1 MAISQSITVLPT
13 PPSRADP
20 DNFDARAD
28 GFLGALPTMQT
39 QMNTW
44 AGQANSTATTVNDDR
59 LAAQSA
65 KTGAESARDTASGH
79 ASTASGHAST
89 ATTQAGTATTQA
101 GIATTQAGIAT
112 TQAGIATTQA
122 GTATTQAGTA
132 TTQAGIATTQ
142 AGLAATAK
150 TNAETAESHAETAQ
164 GLAEAARDT
173 AAGHASTATTQ
184 AGTATT
190 QAGIA
195 AGHASTATT
204 QAGTATTQ
212 AGIATT
218 QAGIATTQAGIAT
231 TQAGLADTA
240 RQAAEDARDD
250 AQSIVYGE
258 TWPVGVSM
266 TEVGYL
272 DGVTSAIQSQLNG
285 KAASAAGVTNGD
297 SHDHSGGDGA
307 QIAYANLSGTPT
319 LGTAAAAATTDF
331 AAATKF
337 IAGAG
342 ALTGPAAPLT
352 IGTAAAAATGD
363 FAAASHNQAET
374 TITFT
379 DVTTG
384 NASTTAHGY
393 APKATAPAS
402 GLVSVLAIGNGE
414 TVRSDKALFDTTNP
428 AALGS
433 VGPGTAVVAAR
444 RDHVHAMPSA
454 ADVGAAAATS
464 FIAGAG
470 ALTGPAA
477 PLTIGTAAAAA
488 TGDFAPAAKG
498 VTNGDSHDHNGGD
511 GAQIAYSSLSGTPS
525 VRAKLTADLTY
536 YVRSDGSNS
545 NTGLA
550 NTSGD
555 AFLTIQKAYES
566 LASLDLA
573 GFTGNIVIGQ
583 SGQTF
588 TAGIYATIPITSGP
602 ITLNLGGSTIS
613 TTNATALYILAPMTL
628 TVSNG
633 TLTTASS
640 GSGMEVRGH
649 GSKVLIGSGITFG
662 ACADYHIRALFG
674 GFVGCGE
681 NYAVTGGAVSHIQ
694 ATGGGV
700 FEYAGVT
707 VTLSGTCNFTSFVY
721 TDGNSI
727 AVFFASSFTGGTVT
741 GSRYTVSSGGY
752 LMTFGGGA
760 NYFPGDSAGVGGTTT
775 GGGYYA

>member
-28 GFLGALPTMQT
+28 SFLGALPTMQT

-44 AGQANSTATTVNDDR
+44 AGQANSTATTVNDDKV
-59 LAAQSA
+59 AAQSA
-65 KTGAESARDTASGH
+65 KSSAESARDTASGH

-122 GTATTQAGTA
+122 GLATTAR
-132 TTQAGIATTQ
+132 
-142 AGLAATAK
+142 
-150 TNAETAESHAETAQ
+150 Q
-164 GLAEAARDT
+164 GAEAARD
-173 AAGHASTATTQ
+173 
-184 AGTATT
+184 
-190 QAGIA
+190 
-195 AGHASTATT
+195 
-204 QAGTATTQ
+204 
-212 AGIATT
+212 
-218 QAGIATTQAGIAT
+218 
-231 TQAGLADTA
+231 
-240 RQAAEDARDD
+240 DAV
-250 AQSIVYGE
+250 SIVYG
-258 TWPVGVSM
+258 TSWPVGVSM

-307 QIAYANLSGTPT
+307 QIAYANLSGLPT

-363 FAAASHNQAET
+363 FAAASHAHGSITSAGAIGSTANLPIITTTSGALTVGAFGTGATNFCAGNDARLSDARTPTAHNQAET

-379 DVTTG
+379 DVATG

-454 ADVGAAAATS
+454 ANVGAASASS

-477 PLTIGTAAAAA
+477 PLTIGTAAGKNIPA
-488 TGDFAPAAKG
+488 TGNASATEVVYGNDTRLTDARTPSSHTTGSHSDWPAGVSMTELGYLDG
-498 VTNGDSHDHNGGD
+498 VTSAVQTQINTRVPMLTAALDLYVATTGNDSN
-511 GAQIAYSSLSGTPS
+511 SGTS
-525 VRAKLTADLTY
+525 
-536 YVRSDGSNS
+536 SGSP
-545 NTGLA
+545 
-550 NTSGD
+550 
-555 AFLTIQKAYES
+555 FLTIQKAIDVAVGYHLS
-566 LASLDLA
+566 IHNITIRIAA
-573 GFTGNIVIGQ
+573 GTYD
-583 SGQTF
+583 TD
-588 TAGIYATIPITSGP
+588 TAI
-602 ITLNLGGSTIS
+602 
-613 TTNATALYILAPMTL
+613 ILK
-628 TVSNG
+628 S
-633 TLTTASS
+633 
-640 GSGMEVRGH
+640 
-649 GSKVLIGSGITFG
+649 
-662 ACADYHIRALFG
+662 Y
-674 GFVGCGE
+674 
-681 NYAVTGGAVSHIQ
+681 
-694 ATGGGV
+694 ATGGGI
-700 FEYAGVT
+700 
-707 VTLSGTCNFTSFVY
+707 C
-721 TDGNSI
+721 
-727 AVFFASSFTGGTVT
+727 
-741 GSRYTVSSGGY
+741 
-752 LMTFGGGA
+752 A
-760 NYFPGDSAGVGGTTT
+760 NWILV
-775 GGGYYA
+775 